1 MPKNARAGDAV
12 MDTRESNTYLYNGY
26 VSDLY
31 LLVSRLEAVWK
42 SVRDLVIQ
50 HRQPGIAPLPIAAP
64 PSKYISL

>member
-12 MDTRESNTYLYNGY
+12 MDTRESNTYLYNGC
-26 VSDLY
+26 VSD